1 MKHLVDR
8 LLKNRASMPLLILLV
23 AKTSKHGN
31 LLARRTDLTKI
42 EVVDVNSIVVLNY
55 KDLEHGN
62 VKILFL
68 SIGLLG
74 GTSPIKTLLSIA
86 WLWTI

>member
-1 MKHLVDR
+1 MFNELKLEEARLFFEKSVADIGTDHKLKHLVDR

-42 EVVDVNSIVVLNY
+42 EVVDVNSIVVLN
-55 KDLEHGN
+55 
-62 VKILFL
+62 
-68 SIGLLG
+68 
-74 GTSPIKTLLSIA
+74 
-86 WLWTI
+86 